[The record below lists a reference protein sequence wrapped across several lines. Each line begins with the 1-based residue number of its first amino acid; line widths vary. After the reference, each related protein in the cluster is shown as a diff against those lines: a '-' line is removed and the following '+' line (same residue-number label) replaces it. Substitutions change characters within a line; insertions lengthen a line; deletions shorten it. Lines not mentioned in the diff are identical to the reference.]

1 MVFENYN
8 TFPLSRVNKLRGN
21 RRLAREKVLQ
31 LLMVKIVSETSIDKV
46 FAHIFNR
53 RFNFGDNEVQ
63 LEENRILKPDE
74 VYELEA
80 DIPII
85 WSENDEVFAKKLFLH
100 CTENMDRV
108 DNIIKNYSSN
118 WKFERI
124 TLTDRILIH
133 IATNEFFHFDDVP
146 PYVTINEALTV
157 AKRYSTDKSYIFI
170 NGILDKILKDYA
182 YNGEIKKTGRGL
194 IGWEK

>member
-21 RRLAREKVLQ
+21 RRVAREKVLQ

-53 RFNFGDNEVQ
+53 RFNFGDNDVQ
-63 LEENRILKPDE
+63 LEENKILKPDE

-85 WSENDEVFAKKLFLH
+85 WSENDEEFAKKLIMH
-100 CTENMDRV
+100 CVENMERV
-108 DNIIKNYSSN
+108 DKILKDYSSN
-118 WKFERI
+118 WNFERI

-133 IATNEFFHFDDVP
+133 IATNEFFYFDDVP
-146 PYVTINEALTV
+146 PYVTINEALTI
-157 AKRYSTDKSYIFI
+157 AKRYSTEKSYIFI
-170 NGILDKILKDYA
+170 NGILDKILKDYTD
-182 YNGEIKKTGRGL
+182 NGEIKKTGRGL